1 MGRLTTTLQENISGI
16 RVVKAFAREKAEQD
30 KFESRND
37 QNFETKWCGR
47 SWKPRAFPLMGF
59 YGGLTFLIM
68 IWLGAI
74 YVAKDQMTLG
84 TFMAFQ
90 WYTWGDNIWPL
101 NMLGWQINIMQQAIK
116 AAPRVFEVYRY
127 TS

>member
-1 MGRLTTTLQENISGI
+1 
-16 RVVKAFAREKAEQD
+16 
-30 KFESRND
+30 
-37 QNFETKWCGR
+37 
-47 SWKPRAFPLMGF
+47 
-59 YGGLTFLIM
+59 M

-90 WYTWGDNIWPL
+90 WYTWGIIWPL

-116 AAPRVFEVYRY
+116 AAPRVFEVIDTPVDISAPADGGR
-127 TS
+127 